1 MTQKEG
7 TLRLLPSRRWAIM
20 RSRRGRR
27 PETGVRSEWET
38 RMPTLIEEMQRDC
51 IDSTASVSFLLRKV
65 KLAAGKLGVAKVE
78 EWVDHELNGY
88 TFTDTVPEYRMV
100 KGKPIAWSP
109 YRGASGILF
118 KISALFGG

>member
-20 RSRRGRR
+20 RPRRGRR
-27 PETGVRSEWET
+27 PKVGVRSDDYRGLGGRGDRREE
-38 RMPTLIEEMQRDC
+38 RKCRHFIEEIQRDC

-78 EWVDHELNGY
+78 EWGGPRAEWLY
-88 TFTDTVPEYRMV
+88 LYRQ
-100 KGKPIAWSP
+100 
-109 YRGASGILF
+109 GA
-118 KISALFGG
+118 